1 VFVLFSTTRSTRKPL
16 SVSGSVKSGTR
27 NPFYEIVK
35 VMAVMRLPVAFGAQ
49 KDKVFKRVRAA
60 LCAMHNV
67 MGLHSMGART
77 QCAFATVNGVC
88 LAA

>member
-1 VFVLFSTTRSTRKPL
+1 
-16 SVSGSVKSGTR
+16 
-27 NPFYEIVK
+27 
-35 VMAVMRLPVAFGAQ
+35 MAVMRLPVAFGAQ